1 MAEKATVVVNILTKQ
16 QRGSFFM
23 GHPYTANIYFC
34 VSQGSDSGEVGE
46 FIIFLC
52 EISSGY
58 CTPKI
63 IEIDSVFVCAELFNN

>member
-1 MAEKATVVVNILTKQ
+1 
-16 QRGSFFM
+16 M